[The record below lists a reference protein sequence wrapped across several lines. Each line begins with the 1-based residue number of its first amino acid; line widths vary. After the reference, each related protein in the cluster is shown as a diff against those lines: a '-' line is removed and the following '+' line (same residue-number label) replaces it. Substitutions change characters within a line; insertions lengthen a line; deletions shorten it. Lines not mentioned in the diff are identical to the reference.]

1 MSNRRNSDDGDRF
14 RVRPGAPKQRGQ
26 AFVSQV
32 LRQASKVANSTGR
45 KPGKTPGSRL
55 GRGHVAA
62 RFTGQSLSATSRR
75 VTVKVRLVYLKQAG
89 ARSTITHLHYIER
102 EGVGREQD
110 TGKAYGPMI
119 DEADLPAFGE
129 RGREDR
135 HQFRLIVSPED
146 AEQLDDLR
154 TYTRHLMGRMEADL
168 GTRLDWV
175 AVNHWNTDNPHTHIV
190 LRGKDDTGKDLI
202 ISQAYITRGMRERAA
217 ELSTEWLGPR
227 TELEIQRTL
236 LREVNQ
242 ERWTSLD
249 RILQREARDG
259 LNHIDQP
266 ASDPKLRQQRVLLV
280 GRLQRLQRM
289 GLATEQQPG
298 VWAVHAEAEPT
309 LRAMG
314 ERGDIIRTMQRAM
327 GGAQRDLAVFQPGE
341 DGRSV
346 IGRVAGKGFADELYD
361 KGYLIVDGTDG
372 KAHYVVLPP
381 RTELEQYPSG
391 AVVEVKGSAA
401 VHAADK
407 TIAALAADGLYHA
420 DHHLAVAKA
429 QAQSQ
434 PTAERDPSEVVDAH
448 IRRLEALRRAGIV
461 EWLAE
466 GVWQVPDD
474 LPERGRQYDT
484 QRLGGGVAVELK
496 SHLPIEL
503 QARVMGATWLDQQL
517 IGGGKGLRDLGFG
530 SEVKD
535 ALQQRADFLVEQGL
549 AEKRGQRVILARNLL
564 ATLCGRGLAQ
574 AAQDIA
580 AETGLEHRPVSDGQ
594 RVTGIYRR
602 SVMLTSGRY
611 AMLDDGMGFSLVP
624 WKPVIEQRLGQR
636 IAATV
641 RGGGVSWEIGRQ
653 RMPSM
658 G

>member
-1 MSNRRNSDDGDRF
+1 MSRRGNSDSEDRF

-32 LRQASKVANSTGR
+32 LRQASKAANSTGR

-62 RFTGQSLSATSRR
+62 RFTGQSLSATCRR
-75 VTVKVRLVYLKQAG
+75 ATVKVRLVYLKQAG
-89 ARSTITHLHYIER
+89 ARSTITHLRYIER

-110 TGKAYGPMI
+110 NGKAYGPMT
-119 DEADLPAFGE
+119 DEADLPAFEE

-168 GTRLDWV
+168 DTRLDWV

-236 LREVNQ
+236 LREVDQ

-249 RILQREARDG
+249 RMLQREARDG
-259 LNHIDQP
+259 LNHVDQP

-289 GLATEQQPG
+289 GLASEQQPG
-298 VWAVHAEAEPT
+298 VWVVHANAEPV

-341 DGRSV
+341 ESRSV
-346 IGRVAGKGFADELYD
+346 IGRVAGKGLVDELSD
-361 KGYLIVDGTDG
+361 KGYLVVDGIDG
-372 KAHYVVLPP
+372 KAHYVALPAKA
-381 RTELEQYPSG
+381 ELAQYPAG
-391 AVVEVKGSAA
+391 AVVEARGSAEFR
-401 VHAADK
+401 AADK
-407 TIAALAADGLYHA
+407 TIVALAVDGLYRT
-420 DHHLAVAKA
+420 DHHFTVAKA
-429 QAQSQ
+429 QATS
-434 PTAERDPSEVVDAH
+434 ERDPREVVDAH
-448 IRRLEALRRAGIV
+448 VRRLEALRRAGVV
-461 EWLAE
+461 ERVTE
-466 GVWQVPDD
+466 GGWRVPDD
-474 LPERGRQYDT
+474 LAEQGRQYDA
-484 QRLGGGVAVELK
+484 QRLGGVVVELR
-496 SHLPIEL
+496 SHLPIER
-503 QARVMGATWLDQQL
+503 QTRAIGATWLDQQL
-517 IGGGKGLRDLGFG
+517 IGGGKGLGELGFG
-530 SEVKD
+530 NEVRE
-535 ALQQRADFLVEQGL
+535 ALKQRSDFLIDQGL
-549 AEKRGQRVILARNLL
+549 AERRGQRVILARDLL
-564 ATLCGRGLAQ
+564 RTLRDRELAVAGQ
-574 AAQDIA
+574 NIA
-580 AETGLEHRPVSDGQ
+580 VETGLQHRPVADGEN
-594 RVTGIYRR
+594 VSGAYRR
-602 SVMLTSGRY
+602 NVQLASGRF
-611 AMLDDGMGFSLVP
+611 AMLDDGMSFSLVP
-624 WKPVIEQRLGQR
+624 WKPVIDQRLGQTMT
-636 IAATV
+636 ATV
-641 RGGGVSWEIGRQ
+641 RGNSVSWEVGRQ
-653 RMPSM
+653 RGPSV
-658 G
+658 

>member
-1 MSNRRNSDDGDRF
+1 MSRRGDSDGEDSF
-14 RVRPGAPKQRGQ
+14 SVRHGAPKQRGQ

-32 LRQASKVANSTGR
+32 LRQASKGANSTGR

-62 RFTGQSLSATSRR
+62 RFTGQALSATSRR
-75 VTVKVRLVYLKQAG
+75 ATVKVRLVYLKQAG
-89 ARSTITHLHYIER
+89 ARSTITHLRYIER

-110 TGKAYGPMI
+110 SGKAYGPMT
-119 DEADLPAFGE
+119 DEADLPAFEE

-168 GTRLDWV
+168 GSRLDWV

-236 LREVNQ
+236 LREVDQ

-249 RILQREARDG
+249 RSLQREARDG
-259 LNHIDQP
+259 LNHVDQP
-266 ASDPKLRQQRVLLV
+266 AGDPKLRQQRVLLV

-289 GLATEQQPG
+289 GLASEQQPG
-298 VWAVHAEAEPT
+298 VWAVHSDAEPV

-341 DGRSV
+341 ESRSV
-346 IGRVAGKGFADELYD
+346 IGRVAAKGLSDELYD
-361 KGYLIVDGTDG
+361 KGYLVLDGIDG
-372 KAHYVVLPP
+372 KAHYVALPAK
-381 RTELEQYPSG
+381 TELEQYPVG
-391 AVVEVKGSAA
+391 AVVEARGSADIRT
-401 VHAADK
+401 ADK
-407 TIAALAADGLYHA
+407 NIVAVAVDGLYRT
-420 DHHLAVAKA
+420 DHHMAVAKA

-448 IRRLEALRRAGIV
+448 VRRLEALRRAGIV
-461 EWLAE
+461 ERMAE
-466 GVWQVPDD
+466 GVWKVPAD
-474 LPERGRQYDT
+474 LPEKGRQYDA
-484 QRLGGGVAVELK
+484 QRLGGAAVELR
-496 SHLPIEL
+496 SHLPIER
-503 QARVMGATWLDQQL
+503 QMRVIGATWLDQQL
-517 IGGGKGLRDLGFG
+517 IGGGKGLSDLGFG
-530 SEVKD
+530 SEVRD
-535 ALQQRADFLVEQGL
+535 ALQQRSDFLIDQGL
-549 AEKRGQRVILARNLL
+549 AERRGQRVILVRNLL
-564 ATLCGRGLAQ
+564 ATLRGRELAA
-574 AAQDIA
+574 AAQTIA
-580 AETGLEHRPVSDGQ
+580 AETGLEHRPVADGE
-594 RVTGIYRR
+594 RVSGVYRR
-602 SVMLTSGRY
+602 SVMLASGRF
-611 AMLDDGMGFSLVP
+611 AMLDDELGFRLVP
-624 WKPVIEQRLGQR
+624 WKPVIEQRLGQ
-636 IAATV
+636 AMTAVV
-641 RGGGVSWEIGRQ
+641 RGNSVSWEFGRQ
-653 RMPSM
+653 R
-658 G
+658 GLTVG